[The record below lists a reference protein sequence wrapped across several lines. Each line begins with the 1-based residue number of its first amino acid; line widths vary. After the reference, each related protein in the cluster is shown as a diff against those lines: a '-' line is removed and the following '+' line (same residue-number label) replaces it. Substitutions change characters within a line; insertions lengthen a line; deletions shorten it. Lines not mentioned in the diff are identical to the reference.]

1 MKKLLIIISLLATG
15 YSLFS
20 QKLGKKDLL
29 QLKTFMQGNFSTAQ
43 QSKMDT
49 AFLSISLHMK
59 QVWPQRNDGYWLY
72 VEQAATET
80 PDKPYRQR
88 MYHLYLQDDSI
99 LVSQV
104 FEFKDPARFIGYW
117 NEPKRFDSIKFFVLS
132 SRAGC
137 EVYLRKNSQ
146 GKFTG
151 STEGKDCQ
159 SSLRGASYA
168 TSEVL
173 IDKMNIHSWDR
184 GWNADN
190 LQVWGSVKGPY
201 QFKKSTK

>member
-1 MKKLLIIISLLATG
+1 MKKLLIVISLLANG

-29 QLKTFMQGNFSTAQ
+29 QLKTFIQGNFSTAQ

-49 AFLSISLHMK
+49 VFLSISLHMK

-117 NEPKRFDSIKFFVLS
+117 KEPKRFDSIKFFALS

-137 EVYLRKNSQ
+137 EVYLRKNNQ

-151 STEGKDCQ
+151 STEGRDCQ

-173 IDKMNIHSWDR
+173 IDKTSIHSWDR
-184 GWNADN
+184 GWNADSI
-190 LQVWGSVKGPY
+190 QVWGSVKGPY